1 MFLRTL
7 WKLLDLGD
15 LESRKLPNLLKNLCG
30 CSQRTLVK
38 VLPSAANDGS
48 EKHSQ
53 QLLEIHKD
61 TRTVPRHF
69 RESLSRLR
77 RARRTPPYP
86 ANQRSESVPPGLN
99 PRGPNRQIWG
109 NRSSPQLT
117 PGDRTSSASHPRLHL
132 PRDCISG
139 PRLNLGTVTPP
150 CPQGAVPPQGQA
162 HTCTHHQ

>member
-38 VLPSAANDGS
+38 VLPSATNDGS
-48 EKHSQ
+48 EKYSQ
-53 QLLEIHKD
+53 QLLENHKD

-86 ANQRSESVPPGLN
+86 AHQRSESVPPGLN
-99 PRGPNRQIWG
+99 PRGPNRQIWS
-109 NRSSPQLT
+109 NRSSPKVIA
-117 PGDRTSSASHPRLHL
+117 PHLHL
-132 PRDCISG
+132 IRDCISPEIVSRA
-139 PRLNLGTVTPP
+139 PRSYLGTVTF
-150 CPQGAVPPQGQA
+150 
-162 HTCTHHQ
+162 